1 MPRARLCSELEWER
15 AARGADDR
23 EYPHGDDL
31 APDDANFAVTYDRID
46 SAVGPDAV
54 GAHPASRSPFGVDDM
69 AGNVLE
75 LVRSSVT
82 PQGFVIRGGAYF
94 FNSSTCRLTNRTA
107 VWSTFRDVT
116 SGIRVCA
123 SPEETKP

>member
-1 MPRARLCSELEWER
+1 
-15 AARGADDR
+15 
-23 EYPHGDDL
+23 
-31 APDDANFAVTYDRID
+31 
-46 SAVGPDAV
+46 
-54 GAHPASRSPFGVDDM
+54 M

-75 LVRSSVT
+75 LVRSSLA

-94 FNSSTCRLTNRTA
+94 FNSATCRLTNRTA

-123 SPEETKP
+123 SVQETP